1 MASFIEDL
9 WSSIFV
15 SGVTP
20 TLLLATNVTFSVLQ
34 ILLIAL
40 LLTTF
45 SIHFV
50 ILSILCGCLWLG
62 INWFVKEVELSRSQ
76 AEPTNTTRPP
86 SRPPGAI
93 DTESETETESLADEE
108 ATSTT
113 ALSSSGSMGPP
124 PARIPG
130 TSRAPNETEDIRK
143 RRSIHDSSGYVS
155 TDSEWEKKLL
165 NPQSIGH
172 KRVFDSVFPPAPLNN
187 VSPTPA
193 SSPVQRFTQVESF
206 SSSQQQA
213 KTPLRT
219 NEPENVPEQVTWD
232 RSWHTATTFL
242 SIPNEGFMNDE
253 YGDNDESNEEEL
265 LRRWAKDRPSQEI
278 SDSLFYVWADSSPGK
293 ALREG
298 SKDDDLGEWYKG
310 EMRRHFLANFRDFL
324 VRKLR
329 VRNQPDTLLKLVQ
342 YLRLIQRIYFTP
354 FLLYIS
360 PLIDSTRQGET
371 FTRLQR
377 NFHTIVT
384 YALPAADVSYL
395 LSEELARQSLVILGV
410 HNEEDEESFPENES
424 VRGDGMELDQNFTTS
439 YRLWRNE
446 PSPERRLQM
455 ITGEHEEVVRTRNQL
470 LHLLEGLQ
478 EVGLGG
484 NKAQKI
490 FAGVMNNMLT
500 EFVTCSYAGQWK
512 SPSHVKEHLRQWTEN
527 VFARLVVRVLH
538 IFKSNDAAEAPE
550 DRLDVTLNDVERWQ
564 EMGIARLGALRISEL
579 FDVIIE
585 WDSSSGAIE
594 DLKHYITNPATR
606 LYLVSSFVTMLMQ
619 RLLHPGASTVEIL
632 QIYISI
638 IRAFTQLDPRGVLL
652 NHVARPIRRYLRDRE
667 DTVKVIVG
675 GLLADTVDANGQP
688 ITSNPDTLVELA
700 IELSKAHE
708 LLLQDDAGELGWDD
722 MNWMPDPVDVAVDYK
737 KSKNSD
743 VIGSLISLFETKD
756 AFVKELQK
764 VLGERLLKNSEN
776 YDLEVSLLELLK
788 LRFGDSALQACQV
801 MLRDVQ
807 SSERVDSAI
816 RAEQKLE
823 NKGNPSQSIDNM
835 PELHAKILSR
845 LFWPTLQNPQ
855 FKVPPEIASLQ
866 AKYSAGFE
874 SLKQSR
880 KLAWLNGLGQ
890 VTVEL
895 DLEDRVFTAEVTTW
909 QAAVI
914 YAFQSP
920 HSSPSPT
927 GPITPVTKTVPE
939 LSQQLE
945 MAPTLVHSAC
955 LFWVSKRIL
964 IEPQPDTFRVLET
977 IPDEEDENDPSR
989 PGGDAIT
996 TGPSSGTLLLS
1007 AASPPNISSAA
1018 AVAAAATK
1026 ESADAAAMAKMDLY
1040 WQFIVGMLTNQGAMP
1055 LQRIIMMLKIV
1066 VPGGFPFSS
1075 EELRAF
1081 LSQMVS
1087 KGKLEVVSGG
1097 SYKIVA

>member
-20 TLLLATNVTFSVLQ
+20 TLLLATNATFAALQ
-34 ILLIAL
+34 ILLFAL
-40 LLTTF
+40 LLATF
-45 SIHFV
+45 NIHFV

-76 AEPTNTTRPP
+76 AEPTNTARPQQIQKGTP

-93 DTESETETESLADEE
+93 DTESETETESLADGEP
-108 ATSTT
+108 TSTT
-113 ALSSSGSMGPP
+113 AISSSSSMGPP

-155 TDSEWEKKLL
+155 TDSEWEKKML

-172 KRVFDSVFPPAPLNN
+172 KRVFDSVFPPAPLSN

-213 KTPLRT
+213 KTPLRSI
-219 NEPENVPEQVTWD
+219 EPENVPEQVTWD
-232 RSWHTATTFL
+232 RSWHTTTTFL
-242 SIPNEGFMNDE
+242 SIPNEGFINDE
-253 YGDNDESNEEEL
+253 YEDNDERNEEAL

-324 VRKLR
+324 VQKLR

-384 YALPAADVSYL
+384 YALPAADISFL

-410 HNEEDEESFPENES
+410 HNEEDESFPENDIA
-424 VRGDGMELDQNFTTS
+424 RGDGMELDQNYTTS

-500 EFVTCSYAGQWK
+500 EFVTCVYAGQWK

-538 IFKSNDAAEAPE
+538 IFKSNDAAEVSE

-743 VIGSLISLFETKD
+743 VIGN

-801 MLRDVQ
+801 MLNDVQ

-823 NKGNPSQSIDNM
+823 NKGNPPQSIDSM

-880 KLAWLNGLGQ
+880 KLTWLNGLGH

-945 MAPTLVHSAC
+945 MAPSLVHSAC

-964 IEPQPDTFRVLET
+964 TEPHPDTFRVLET
-977 IPDEEDENDPSR
+977 IPDEEDENGPSR
-989 PGGDAIT
+989 TDGDATI

-1007 AASPPNISSAA
+1007 AAGPPNISSAA